1 MQDPCYISLG
11 SDCSVSWN
19 LRRLGLQ
26 PYGTMPFDWMR
37 IDNFQNVISILES
50 EFNDFTKFESYN
62 IKQQSLAFDYFDF
75 DFDSEDCA
83 SIKSQY
89 RMVHSKYK
97 FILPHEYQGSL
108 IDSREF
114 QKKYSRRIARFL
126 EIGRNSALRKVF
138 VRLGT
143 VKELELIGKLHATLD
158 TLDIVNYKIKHI
170 ALEEWEDSIPKDKP
184 FRWQRD
190 YIPWAQ
196 ILIHPLNREYLIQ

>member
-1 MQDPCYISLG
+1 MPDPCYISLG

-19 LRRLGLQ
+19 LRQLGLQ
-26 PYGTMPFDWMR
+26 NYGTMPFDWMR
-37 IDNFQNVISILES
+37 IDKLQDVITVLEDGFN
-50 EFNDFTKFESYN
+50 EFASFESYT
-62 IKQQSLAFDYFDF
+62 IKGQSLAFDYF

-114 QKKYSRRIARFL
+114 QKKYSRRIVRFL
-126 EIGRNSALRKVF
+126 EIGRNSALRKIF
-138 VRLGT
+138 IRLGT
-143 VKELELIGKLHATLD
+143 VKELELIGKLHAVLE
-158 TLDIVNYKIKHI
+158 TLDIVNYEIKHI
-170 ALEEWEDSIPKDKP
+170 FVEEWEDSIPKNEP

-190 YIPWAQ
+190 YIPWEK

>member
-1 MQDPCYISLG
+1 MPDPCYISLG

-19 LRRLGLQ
+19 LRQLGLQ
-26 PYGTMPFDWMR
+26 TYGTMPFDWMR
-37 IDNFQNVISILES
+37 IDKLQDIITVLEAGFN
-50 EFNDFTKFESYN
+50 EFASFESYN
-62 IKQQSLAFDYFDF
+62 IKQQSLAFDYC
-75 DFDSEDCA
+75 DFDSKDSV

-89 RMVHSKYK
+89 RMVHTKYK
-97 FILPHEYQGSL
+97 FILPHEYQGCW

-114 QKKYSRRIARFL
+114 QKKYSRRIVRFL

-143 VKELELIGKLHATLD
+143 VKELELLDKLHATLES
-158 TLDIVNYKIKHI
+158 LDMVNYEIKHI
-170 ALEEWEDSIPKDKP
+170 ALEEWDDSIPKDEP

>member
-19 LRRLGLQ
+19 LRLLGLQ

-37 IDNFQNVISILES
+37 IDKLQDVITVLEAGFN
-50 EFNDFTKFESYN
+50 EFASFESYN

-75 DFDSEDCA
+75 DSEDSA

-114 QKKYSRRIARFL
+114 QKKYSRRISRFL
-126 EIGRNSALRKVF
+126 EIGRNSALRKIF

-143 VKELELIGKLHATLD
+143 VKELELIGKLHAVLE
-158 TLDIVNYKIKHI
+158 TLDIVNYEIKHI
-170 ALEEWEDSIPKDKP
+170 FVEEWDKFIPKDKP

>member
-11 SDCSVSWN
+11 SDCSVSYQ

-37 IDNFQNVISILES
+37 IDNLQNVISILEAG
-50 EFNDFTKFESYN
+50 FNGFAKFESYN

-75 DFDSEDCA
+75 DSEDSA

-89 RMVHSKYK
+89 RMVHTKYK
-97 FILPHEYQGSL
+97 FILPHEYHDTR
-108 IDSREF
+108 IEPVKF
-114 QKKYSRRIARFL
+114 QDKYSRRISRFL
-126 EIGRNSALRKVF
+126 EIGRNSALRKIF

-143 VKELELIGKLHATLD
+143 VKELELIGKLHAVLD
-158 TLDIVNYKIKHI
+158 KLGIVNYEIKHI
-170 ALEEWEDSIPKDKP
+170 VVEEWDKLIPKDES

-190 YIPWAQ
+190 YIPWEK